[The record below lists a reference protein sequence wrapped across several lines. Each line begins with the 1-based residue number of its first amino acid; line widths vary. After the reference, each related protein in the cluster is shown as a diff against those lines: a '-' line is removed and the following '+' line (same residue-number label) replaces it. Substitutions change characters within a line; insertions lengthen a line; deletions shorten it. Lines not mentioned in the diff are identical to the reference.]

1 MPARVGASYIIILL
15 TVFFAFLLMS
25 SAATTTIPLA
35 ITRAVLTG
43 ATISMS
49 SMTRFALG
57 GGLHGLFNQDRPLG
71 ALGVPK
77 FKGDVF
83 QPLTMDAT

>member
-1 MPARVGASYIIILL
+1 
-15 TVFFAFLLMS
+15 
-25 SAATTTIPLA
+25 
-35 ITRAVLTG
+35 
-43 ATISMS
+43 MS